1 MILYHTSQFDG
12 PVALLSLWIKDI
24 AQGKRDLVQRST
36 TNNIRC
42 IDNAN
47 AIIKNKNK
55 TVFG

>member
-1 MILYHTSQFDG
+1 MILYHTSQLDG

>member
-12 PVALLSLWIKDI
+12 PIALLWLWIKDI

-47 AIIKNKNK
+47 TIIKNKNK